1 MSSPSEGG
9 SGATGGS
16 LQARLSSALTGALT
30 VIEESDGALT
40 VSQDGIVASL
50 RVVTIADGL
59 ELVSLT
65 QPLAWD
71 LPLNAKIRERV
82 SAHASSTLLGTV
94 ALVEK
99 PVQTSANGS
108 SAATGTRTSSAKKV
122 ADVMLRYNFP
132 AAGLTEDALRT
143 LILMVLAAGADVR
156 RALLS

>member
-1 MSSPSEGG
+1 MPTLLE
-9 SGATGGS
+9 
-16 LQARLSSALTGALT
+16 RLSSALGEALT
-30 VIEESDGALT
+30 IVEEFDGGLT

-50 RVVTIADGL
+50 RVVTIAEGL
-59 ELVSLT
+59 EMVSLS

-71 LPLNAKIRERV
+71 LPLTAKTRERV
-82 SAHASSTLLGTV
+82 AQHASSTLLGTV

-99 PVQTSANGS
+99 VPTGPETPTNGS
-108 SAATGTRTSSAKKV
+108 SGKAAARKSSNRKV

-132 AAGLTEDALRT
+132 GAGLSEDALRT

>member
-1 MSSPSEGG
+1 MPSLLE
-9 SGATGGS
+9 
-16 LQARLSSALTGALT
+16 RLSSALAEALT
-30 VIEESDGALT
+30 VVEEQDGALT

-50 RVVTIADGL
+50 RVVTIAEGL
-59 ELVSLT
+59 EMVSLS

-71 LPLNAKIRERV
+71 LPLTAKTRERV
-82 SAHASSTLLGTV
+82 AKHASSTLLGTV

-99 PVQTSANGS
+99 VASGPETPTNGS
-108 SAATGTRTSSAKKV
+108 SGKASARASSTRKV

-132 AAGLTEDALRT
+132 GGGLTDDALRT